1 MSESFSEFSIIIFV
15 YFTRPSFH
23 GLGLTMK
30 MWTEA
35 KGEEE
40 GIGFIQ
46 VGVIFCQ
53 TGLGHASCQFQLRKK
68 ATTP

>member
-1 MSESFSEFSIIIFV
+1 
-15 YFTRPSFH
+15 
-23 GLGLTMK
+23 MK

-46 VGVIFCQ
+46 VGVILPSSQ

>member
-1 MSESFSEFSIIIFV
+1 
-15 YFTRPSFH
+15 
-23 GLGLTMK
+23 MK

-46 VGVIFCQ
+46 VGVILPCYS
-53 TGLGHASCQFQLRKK
+53 TGLGHASCHFQLRKK

>member
-1 MSESFSEFSIIIFV
+1 
-15 YFTRPSFH
+15 
-23 GLGLTMK
+23 MK

-46 VGVIFCQ
+46 VGVILPSQ
-53 TGLGHASCQFQLRKK
+53 TGLGHASCHFQLRKK

>member
-1 MSESFSEFSIIIFV
+1 
-15 YFTRPSFH
+15 
-23 GLGLTMK
+23 MK

-46 VGVIFCQ
+46 VGVICQ
-53 TGLGHASCQFQLRKK
+53 TGLGHASCHFQLRKK